1 MNNLKDLKKFLG
13 NIPGLC
19 ETINNL
25 LRLKK
30 GVVVYNPDDY
40 DEECSIVGEYD
51 TTEIPTGILKL
62 DEKLKKIDKEKID
75 TSLKAELFGI
85 YVALINAIKTDPYYV
100 IKLFMFGLDLSDSEI
115 EGLFSTRLISE
126 DFPKFQYVRRIDNM
140 INVFAHGLIN
150 NPSFEDLEFIKAI
163 RLPKNIENE
172 YGGIGFKNK
181 LESIDNDIIVLRK
194 DCFTGRIQTFEDF
207 FWINYGIKDKNEM
220 IMTIISLPIIYKNLK
235 DLKDREKKLSFF
247 EEYMAPLFWYCLDI
261 LLYKY
266 KKALIEQ
273 YVPNLDIKKYLLDSE
288 GFIKETI
295 GYNLRILNQS
305 IQTIYGD
312 VYDKIKDEID
322 DREKKILSEIYLF
335 CKLISRETNI
345 SDKELTLFCTNMS
358 PVYTEAKGG
367 EYWNKLE
374 EGLPRNNSN
383 FATFLLDDEALEIPE
398 HMKFKPKQIKEDNY
412 KEKFAERHKKMI
424 LEAER
429 AEENRIKKGIE
440 KAIEE
445 GRINVVRGPNKYGSC
460 ANDLRSCANSVRSVR
475 SVRAR
480 RTSVVRN
487 VRSRIGRRPYF
498 AWRFAH
504 THLVILVWIIWVQ

>member
-172 YGGIGFKNK
+172 YGGIGFINK
-181 LESIDNDIIVLRK
+181 LESIGNDIIKKKK
-194 DCFTGRIQTFEDF
+194 DCFTERIKTFEDF
-207 FWINYGIKDKNEM
+207 FKSKYEITDKNEM
-220 IMTIISLPIIYKNLK
+220 IMTIISLPIRYNHYKNN
-235 DLKDREKKLSFF
+235 DDEKKLSFF

-288 GFIKETI
+288 GFIETTI

-305 IQTIYGD
+305 IKTIYGD

-345 SDKELTLFCTNMS
+345 SDKELTLFCMNMT
-358 PVYTEAKGG
+358 PVYTKANG

-383 FATFLLDDEALEIPE
+383 FATFLLDDKALVIPE
-398 HMKFKPKQIKEDNY
+398 RMKFKPKQKEDKKY
-412 KEKFAERHKKMI
+412 KEEFAERHKKMI
-424 LEAER
+424 LEAE
-429 AEENRIKKGIE
+429 ENRIITGIE
-440 KAIEE
+440 EGIKK
-445 GRINVVRGPNKYGSC
+445 GRINVKGPNKYGSC
-460 ANDLRSCANSVRSVR
+460 ANSVRSVR
-475 SVRAR
+475 PVRSVRTLHR
-480 RTSVVRN
+480 R
-487 VRSRIGRRPYF
+487 RSYAKKQKRSKRLKRSKRKSNKKIKKRAVSF
-498 AWRFAH
+498 
-504 THLVILVWIIWVQ
+504 

>member
-1 MNNLKDLKKFLG
+1 MNNLKGLKGLKNFLG
-13 NIPGLC
+13 NIPGIAC

-30 GVVVYNPDDY
+30 VVVYNPDDY
-40 DEECSIVGEYD
+40 EDELSVCEE
-51 TTEIPTGILKL
+51 EEEKNPTFPGIEELEKKL
-62 DEKLKKIDKEKID
+62 ENTDKEKVD
-75 TSLKAELFGI
+75 KSQKADLIGI

-100 IKLFMFGLDLSDSEI
+100 IKLFMFGLDLSNSEI

-126 DFPKFQYVRRIDNM
+126 GFSKFQYVRRIDNM

-172 YGGIGFKNK
+172 YGGTGFIIN
-181 LESIDNDIIVLRK
+181 LESINNKIIVSRRE
-194 DCFTGRIQTFEDF
+194 CFTGRIQTFEDF
-207 FWINYGIKDKNEM
+207 FKSKYGITDKNEM
-220 IMTIISLPIIYKNLK
+220 IMTIISLPIIYKNLN
-235 DLKDREKKLSFF
+235 DREKKLSFF

-288 GFIKETI
+288 GFIEKTI

-305 IQTIYGD
+305 IKTIYND
-312 VYDKIKDEID
+312 VYDKKVEDGID

-345 SDKELTLFCTNMS
+345 SDEELTLFCMNMT
-358 PVYTEAKGG
+358 PVYTKADGT
-367 EYWNKLE
+367 YWNKLE
-374 EGLPRNNSN
+374 EELPRNNSN

-412 KEKFAERHKKMI
+412 KEKFAKRRENMI

-429 AEENRIKKGIE
+429 EENRIITGIKESIE
-440 KAIEE
+440 K
-445 GRINVVRGPNKYGSC
+445 GRINVRGPNKYGSC
-460 ANDLRSCANSVRSVR
+460 ANSVRSVR
-475 SVRAR
+475 TLHR
-480 RTSVVRN
+480 R
-487 VRSRIGRRPYF
+487 RSYR
-498 AWRFAH
+498 RFASKH
-504 THLVILVWIIWVQ
+504 TAKPYAKKQKRSKRLKRSKRKSNKKIKKRAVSF